1 MNVFKSKRLSVHF
14 LLLTTLLAVVV
25 VIESSVIIVDSMEI
39 SDQSTQLAE
48 SRIPILTK
56 AHELKLS
63 VVQVQQW
70 LTDISATR
78 GRDGLND
85 GFDEAENN
93 ARQFRI
99 LVDELIALDSENTG
113 RYQAMLPVFNAYYDV
128 GKQMARAYINEGPT
142 GGNQMMSQFDQVA
155 AKMMEKVDDFLVG
168 ITEETMT
175 ALSVQQ
181 DLAASA
187 VRFIAIGTLI
197 VLLGIGFVY
206 LIISR
211 ALACLPKVVAELQ
224 RVADGDLTSTIDV
237 TRQDEIGDLMRGLHS
252 MQKRLQEIIS
262 QITGT
267 TTQLSAAAEEMSVV
281 TRQTSSTIQQQQS
294 ETGQVATA
302 MNEMIAT
309 VQEVARNIADTVHAT
324 HEANSETTGGGKV
337 VEQAIKIIQQLADQ
351 IETASKV
358 IHQVEQDSDSISS
371 VLEVI
376 KSIAEQTNLLALNAA
391 IEAARAGEQGRGFA
405 VVADEV
411 RTLASRTQKSTEEIN
426 QMIDK
431 LQSGSRQAVKVMS
444 QSQEQTRSAVEQASA
459 AGATLATIAST
470 VGRINDMSIHIASA
484 VEEQSAASE
493 EISRNIVKI
502 NDMSTETATGATQT
516 AQASQDLA
524 VMAAQ
529 LQGLVE
535 RFRV

>member
-1 MNVFKSKRLSVHF
+1 MSVFRSRRLDTRF
-14 LLLTTLLAVVV
+14 LLLIVLLATIL
-25 VIESSVIIVDSMEI
+25 VIKSGVIIVDSMKI

-93 ARQFRI
+93 AGKFRS
-99 LVDELIALDSENTG
+99 LVDELIALDSEHAA

-128 GKQMARAYINEGPT
+128 GKQMAQAYIDEGPV
-142 GGNQMMSQFDQVA
+142 GGNQMMAQFDEVA
-155 AKMMEKVDDFLVG
+155 AKIAEEVDGFLAGV
-168 ITEETMT
+168 TEETAS
-175 ALSVQQ
+175 ALSAQQ
-181 DLAASA
+181 EMATSTGRSA
-187 VRFIAIGTLI
+187 VIGSLI
-197 VLLGIGFVY
+197 VLLGIGLVY
-206 LIISR
+206 FIISR
-211 ALACLPKVVAELQ
+211 ALACLPKVVGELQ
-224 RVADGDLTSTIDV
+224 RVADGDLTSSIDV
-237 TRQDEIGDLMRGLHS
+237 TREDEIGDLMRGLQA
-252 MQKRLQEIIS
+252 MQKRLREMIS
-262 QITGT
+262 HITNT
-267 TTQLSAAAEEMSVV
+267 TAQLSAAAEKMSVV
-281 TRQTSSTIQQQQS
+281 TRQTSNTIQQQQS

-302 MNEMIAT
+302 MNGMTVT

-324 HEANSETTGGGKV
+324 NDANSETSAGGKV
-337 VEQAIKIIQQLADQ
+337 VEQTIQSIQQLAEQ

-358 IHQVEQDSDSISS
+358 IHQVEQDSDSIST
-371 VLEVI
+371 VLDVI

-411 RTLASRTQKSTEEIN
+411 RTLASRTQESTEEIN

-444 QSQEQTRSAVEQASA
+444 LSQEQTQSAVEKASA
-459 AGATLATIAST
+459 AGTSLATIADT
-470 VGRINDMSIHIASA
+470 VGRINDMSIQIANAAEKQSA
-484 VEEQSAASE
+484 VSE
-493 EISRNIVKI
+493 KIGHNIVKI
-502 NDMSTETATGATQT
+502 SDMSAETAMGSTQT
-516 AQASQDLA
+516 AEASQDLA
-524 VMAAQ
+524 VMATQ
-529 LQGLVE
+529 LQALVE
-535 RFRV
+535 KFRV